1 MKVVVIG
8 AGIGGMACAKRLTE
22 RAKDI
27 RVVVI
32 DPAASHDFAP
42 SFLWLLNGTRNVEQ
56 VSRPIDTISDWGVE
70 LVSERVTGIDLEAR
84 SVLTADQVVSYD
96 ELVVAPGAELT
107 FAGVPGLDNASS
119 FYTKDAAA
127 DLAATLREFKGGRVQ
142 IVVPSMPYKCPAA
155 PYEAAFLIE
164 AHLRK
169 LGVES
174 RVGVHTVEPQPMPV
188 AGPVVGD
195 RVASMLERRGIE
207 FRPKR
212 KVGEVDAAAQ
222 LLRFE
227 DGEER
232 YDLLIAIPIHR
243 APAFVRD
250 SELAGPSGW
259 IPVDRHTLRATDHVH
274 AIGDVTSIQLANGKP
289 LPKAGV
295 FAHAQAHVVADDLIA
310 IASGLESSAR
320 FVGHG
325 SCFLET
331 GHGKAGLA
339 KGNFFA
345 EPDPQVR
352 MFPPTRLGHLG
363 KVLFERKWLA
373 QFG

>member
-8 AGIGGMACAKRLTE
+8 AGIGGMACAKRLAE
-22 RAKDI
+22 RSKDI

-32 DPAASHDFAP
+32 DPSMNHEFAP

-70 LVSERVTGIDLEAR
+70 LVGERVTGIDLGAR
-84 SVLTADQVVSYD
+84 NVSTADQVVSYD

-127 DLAATLREFKGGRVQ
+127 DLAATLREFKGGQVQ

-164 AHLRK
+164 AHLRR
-169 LGVES
+169 LGVKS

-212 KVGEVDAAAQ
+212 PIGEVDAAAQ

-295 FAHAQAHVVADDLIA
+295 FAHAQAHVVADNLIA
-310 IASGLESSAR
+310 IARGHESSAR

-339 KGNFFA
+339 KGDFFA

-363 KVLFERKWLA
+363 KVLFERKWLG